1 MVARRLFALGAF
13 VTTLAALSGCEP
25 SLMGDYGGRNN
36 ANANGASANGANSSG
51 GNNTWNSPRWAANN
65 PQAAQQPQN
74 PAQNATQSPAQ
85 QPGAQSG
92 AVQQGGAPWSNTAQN
107 ATVQQ
112 GSTNVTPVANAAQ
125 AQQGVCEDNRPR
137 ALDMPGDS
145 CARPCRA
152 AWQRCFDGCNSG
164 QDRGCVATC
173 DDTYRECMRGC
184 Y

>member
-1 MVARRLFALGAF
+1 MVACRLFALGAV
-13 VTTLAALSGCEP
+13 VTTLATFSGCEP
-25 SLMGDYGGRNN
+25 SLMGDYAGRNN
-36 ANANGASANGANSSG
+36 SNGAAANSANSSG
-51 GNNTWNSPRWAANN
+51 GSTMWNSPRWAANN
-65 PQAAQQPQN
+65 PQAAEQPHSPAQN
-74 PAQNATQSPAQ
+74 PAQSPAQ
-85 QPGAQSG
+85 QSG
-92 AVQQGGAPWSNTAQN
+92 VVQQGGAPWGGNGQN

-112 GSTNVTPVANAAQ
+112 GSTTVTPVANGPQPQPA
-125 AQQGVCEDNRPR
+125 VCEDNRPR

-152 AWQRCFDGCNSG
+152 AWQRCFDGCSNG

>member
-1 MVARRLFALGAF
+1 MVARRLFALGSF

-36 ANANGASANGANSSG
+36 ANVNGVSANSSSSSG
-51 GNNTWNSPRWAANN
+51 GNNMWTSPRWTANN
-65 PQAAQQPQN
+65 PQAVQPPQN
-74 PAQNATQSPAQ
+74 LAQNPTQLPA
-85 QPGAQSG
+85 AQNG

-112 GSTNVTPVANAAQ
+112 DSSTVTPVANGAQ
-125 AQQGVCEDNRPR
+125 PQQAVCEDNRPR
-137 ALDMPGDS
+137 ALEMPGDS

-152 AWQRCFDGCNSG
+152 AWQQCFDRCNNG

-173 DDTYRECMRGC
+173 DDAYRECMRGC